1 MDEFNFLFLA
11 LGLLMTLWSWK
22 ASGKGESSVSYPA
35 WYKVLRLFCLA
46 VIFLPCLLLTVMEP
60 VPEEILHYAVDG
72 EILAFLVLVM
82 VPVKAGKKKPLHQ
95 LSEEEQKRRRRTER
109 QKAVLLGA
117 AVTVLMWIAFLYF
130 IHR

>member
-35 WYKVLRLFCLA
+35 WYKVLRFFCLV

-60 VPEEILHYAVDG
+60 VPEEILNYAVDG

-82 VPVKAGKKKPLHQ
+82 VPVKAGKKEPLHQ
-95 LSEEEQKRRRRTER
+95 LSEEEQNRRRRTER

>member
-1 MDEFNFLFLA
+1 M
-11 LGLLMTLWSWK
+11 
-22 ASGKGESSVSYPA
+22 
-35 WYKVLRLFCLA
+35 
-46 VIFLPCLLLTVMEP
+46 
-60 VPEEILHYAVDG
+60 PEEILNYAVDG

-130 IHR
+130 IHH